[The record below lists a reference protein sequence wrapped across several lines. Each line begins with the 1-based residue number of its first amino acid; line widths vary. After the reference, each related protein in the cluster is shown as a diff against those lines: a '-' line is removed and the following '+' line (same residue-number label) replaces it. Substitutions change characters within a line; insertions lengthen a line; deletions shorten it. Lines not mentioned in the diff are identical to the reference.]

1 MLYKHSANTS
11 KYKKEKGCNSI
22 IINVKYYIF
31 KSTLDMSEFQSSD
44 RPSPNLVEENKFEVD
59 KITGEHEAGEKRKI
73 PLLSEL
79 LNQIQKQSTR
89 QAKIEKTLASLDKSM
104 IQIRDNLEK
113 PGDHMEQHHQQLQQH
128 QVLEESIKQIQS
140 QLSDLQKQ
148 LTMIDSSISNIVTNH
163 TTTILR
169 VEIRKKVRKISRIRR
184 VKKVRRR
191 SSVTRNKRDT
201 RVKTKIKKKNC

>member
-1 MLYKHSANTS
+1 MQQCI
-11 KYKKEKGCNSI
+11 KKKKDVTDDSYI

-44 RPSPNLVEENKFEVD
+44 RDSPDLVEENKFEVD
-59 KITGEHEAGEKRKI
+59 KITGEHEAGEEKNTAS
-73 PLLSEL
+73 SEI

-89 QAKIEKTLASLDKSM
+89 QAKIEKTLASLDKSV

-113 PGDHMEQHHQQLQQH
+113 PGDQMEQHHQQLQQH

-163 TTTILR
+163 TTT
-169 VEIRKKVRKISRIRR
+169 S
-184 VKKVRRR
+184 
-191 SSVTRNKRDT
+191 TTGRD
-201 RVKTKIKKKNC
+201 KKKGKKNKQNKKSKKGKKKK

>member
-31 KSTLDMSEFQSSD
+31 KSTLDISEFQSSD
-44 RPSPNLVEENKFEVD
+44 RHSPDLVEENKFETD
-59 KITGEHEAGEKRKI
+59 KITGEHDADETEQNIASS
-73 PLLSEL
+73 SEL

-89 QAKIEKTLASLDKSM
+89 QAKIEKTLAPLDKSM

-113 PGDHMEQHHQQLQQH
+113 PGDQMEQHHQQLQQH

-163 TTTILR
+163 TTST
-169 VEIRKKVRKISRIRR
+169 
-184 VKKVRRR
+184 
-191 SSVTRNKRDT
+191 TGRD
-201 RVKTKIKKKNC
+201 KKKGKKNKQNKKSKKGKKKK

>member
-1 MLYKHSANTS
+1 MQQCI
-11 KYKKEKGCNSI
+11 KKKKDVTDDSYI

-59 KITGEHEAGEKRKI
+59 KITGEHEAGETEKNT
-73 PLLSEL
+73 PSSEI

-89 QAKIEKTLASLDKSM
+89 QAKIEKTLASLDKSV

-113 PGDHMEQHHQQLQQH
+113 PGDQMEQHHQQLQQH

-163 TTTILR
+163 TTT
-169 VEIRKKVRKISRIRR
+169 S
-184 VKKVRRR
+184 
-191 SSVTRNKRDT
+191 TTGRD
-201 RVKTKIKKKNC
+201 KKKGKKNKQNKKSKKGKKKK

>member
-1 MLYKHSANTS
+1 MYKHSANTS

-31 KSTLDMSEFQSSD
+31 KSTLDISEFQSSD
-44 RPSPNLVEENKFEVD
+44 RHSPDLVEENKFETD
-59 KITGEHEAGEKRKI
+59 KITGEHDADETEQNFASS
-73 PLLSEL
+73 SEL

-89 QAKIEKTLASLDKSM
+89 QAKIEKTLAPLDKSM

-113 PGDHMEQHHQQLQQH
+113 PGDQMEQHHQQLQQH

-163 TTTILR
+163 PTSTTGG
-169 VEIRKKVRKISRIRR
+169 
-184 VKKVRRR
+184 
-191 SSVTRNKRDT
+191 D
-201 RVKTKIKKKNC
+201 KKKGKKDKQNKKSKKGKKKK